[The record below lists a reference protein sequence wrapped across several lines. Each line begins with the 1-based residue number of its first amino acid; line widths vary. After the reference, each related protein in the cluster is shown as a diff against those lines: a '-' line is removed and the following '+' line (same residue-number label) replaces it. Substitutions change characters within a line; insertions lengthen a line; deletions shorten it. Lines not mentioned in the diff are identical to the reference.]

1 MTNTQQKTKPLQ
13 KIAILGGGTAGWMA
27 VSLMQKAWP
36 RTHITLIES
45 EDIGVI
51 GVGEGS
57 TPSLRDFFKRL
68 NILES
73 EWMPACNATY
83 KCGISFPGWSVN
95 KGFEGYFHPFF
106 SQLDLPT
113 GNAFM
118 HNACLRR
125 RGMNVPAHPD
135 DFWVSAQLA
144 EQQRSPKLPAS
155 SNVEP
160 DYGYHFDSG
169 LLGQFLKSRA
179 IKLGMIHMLDT
190 VLEVEQGE
198 DGSVVSLQTQS
209 HGKVAADFFVDCTG
223 FAGVLINKALNV
235 PFQSYGDYLF
245 NDRAVAIASSIDTS
259 ESVPSQT
266 VSEALK
272 CGWAWKI
279 PLVNRF
285 GNGYVYSSKY
295 LTDAEAEAELRE
307 HIGPSC
313 EGMQARHL
321 KMRVGRVEQHWCKNV
336 LAVGLSQGFI
346 EPLEATALML
356 VQFTIENFIRD
367 YDQTCSGAELAQQ
380 RDEFNNKVNANFEGI
395 KDYIVAHYRSNS
407 RLDSQYWIDNRENLR
422 VSPRLQTIFDAWDK
436 GLDFEATLTQF
447 KGELNYLRPS
457 WYCLLAGMGR
467 FPKALFPAP
476 AEQRVAPVDEAR
488 LYCQQVAEK
497 FQVHRENLQE
507 TYGEQWIAIS

>member
-1 MTNTQQKTKPLQ
+1 MTDTQQKTKPLQ

-36 RTHITLIES
+36 SAHITLIES

-57 TPSLRDFFKRL
+57 TPSLRDFFRRL
-68 NILES
+68 DITES

-83 KCGISFPGWSVN
+83 KCGISFPNWSAN

-106 SQLDLPT
+106 SPLDLPT

-125 RGMNVPAHPD
+125 RGMDVPAHPD

-144 EQQRSPKLPAS
+144 EQQRSPKPQVSLNA
-155 SNVEP
+155 EP

-169 LLGQFLKSRA
+169 LLGQFLKARA
-179 IKLGMIHMLDT
+179 IKLGMTHLVDT
-190 VLEVEQGE
+190 VLDVEQNS
-198 DGSVVSLQTQS
+198 DGAVAALQTS
-209 HGKVAADFFVDCTG
+209 THGKVAADFFVDCTG
-223 FAGVLINKALNV
+223 FAGVLINKTLKV
-235 PFQSYGDYLF
+235 PFQSYDDYLF

-266 VSEALK
+266 VSEALSS
-272 CGWAWKI
+272 GWAWKI
-279 PLVNRF
+279 PLASRY

-295 LTDAEAEAELRE
+295 LTEAEAEAELRQ
-307 HIGPSC
+307 HIGPDG
-313 EGMQARHL
+313 EGMEARHL

-356 VQFTIENFIRD
+356 IQYTIENFIHS
-367 YDQTCSGAELAQQ
+367 YNESCQGAELEQQ
-380 RDEFNNKVNANFEGI
+380 RRTFNDKVNANFEGI
-395 KDYIVAHYRSNS
+395 KDYIVAHYRTNS
-407 RLDSQYWIDNRENLR
+407 RSDSQYWIDNRDNSH
-422 VSPRLQTIFDAWDK
+422 VSPRLQSIFDAWDQ

-467 FPKALFPAP
+467 FPESLSSPP
-476 AEQRVAPVDEAR
+476 LEQPVARVDDAR
-488 LYCQQVAEK
+488 RYCRQVAER
-497 FQVHRENLQE
+497 FQGHRDNLVG
-507 TYGEQWIAIS
+507 TYGELWAEVS

>member
-1 MTNTQQKTKPLQ
+1 MTNAHQSAKPRQ
-13 KIAILGGGTAGWMA
+13 SIAILGGGTAGWMA
-27 VSLMQKAWP
+27 VSLMQQAWP
-36 RTHITLIES
+36 SAYITLIES

-68 NILES
+68 DIPEC

-83 KCGISFPGWSVN
+83 KCGISFPKWSVN

-106 SQLDLPT
+106 SPLDLPT

-125 RGMNVPAHPD
+125 RGTDVPAHPN

-144 EQQRSPKLPAS
+144 EQQRSPKPLESLNAQ
-155 SNVEP
+155 P

-169 LLGQFLKSRA
+169 LLGQFLKRRA
-179 IKLGMIHMLDT
+179 IKLGMNHVVDT
-190 VLEVEQGE
+190 VLEVKQSE
-198 DGSVVSLQTQS
+198 DGSVASLQTQKN
-209 HGKVAADFFVDCTG
+209 GNIAADFFVDCTG
-223 FAGVLINKALNV
+223 FAGVLINKTFHV

-245 NDRAVAIASSIDTS
+245 NDRAVAIASTIDTG

-279 PLVNRF
+279 PLANRF

-295 LTDAEAEAELRE
+295 LTEAEAEAELRA
-307 HIGPSC
+307 HIGADC
-313 EGMQARHL
+313 EGMEARHL

-356 VQFTIENFIRD
+356 VQFTIENFIAD
-367 YDQTCSGAELAQQ
+367 YQQACDGAVLEQQ
-380 RDEFNNKVNANFEGI
+380 RDSFNSKVNANFEGI

-407 RLDSQYWIDNRENLR
+407 RLDSQYWIDNRDNKNI
-422 VSPRLQTIFDAWDK
+422 SPRLQTIFDAWDQ
-436 GLDFEATLTQF
+436 GLDFEATLSQF

-467 FPKALFPAP
+467 FPKALSPAP
-476 AEQRVAPVDEAR
+476 AGQRVAPVDEAR

-497 FQVHRENLQE
+497 FQGHKENLQE
-507 TYGEQWIAIS
+507 TYGELWPALN